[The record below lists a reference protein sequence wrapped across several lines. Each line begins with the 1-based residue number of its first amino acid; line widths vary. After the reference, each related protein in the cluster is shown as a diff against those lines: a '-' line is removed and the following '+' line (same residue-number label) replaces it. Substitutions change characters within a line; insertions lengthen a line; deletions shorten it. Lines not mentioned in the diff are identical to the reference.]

1 MGEVDKGLNCMI
13 FMMNEMRIHVGLG
26 ASICGVR
33 GFQESLAYACERKQ
47 GKAGEIINYPDVKR
61 QLLAQKVYSEGAL
74 GLVFWGAALNE
85 SEDKDDLELLDLLT
99 PVIKA
104 WPSEWT
110 LEANKWAI
118 QVLGGYG
125 YTSDFPLEQVYR
137 DNRLNMIHEGANG
150 IHALT
155 LLGRNVMQNNGNSMK
170 ILLTRMSKAAAECND
185 VEIQGA
191 MLQAVGI
198 LKDVTTAIGAKIVGG
213 EVDVGMANAH
223 EYLNMF
229 GHTVIAY
236 VWLEQMKAAEKML
249 GEGGELSEDER
260 NFYLGKVVAGE
271 FFFKHELVK
280 IRGQAK
286 LLLSFDTGVLKMENS
301 FF

>member
-1 MGEVDKGLNCMI
+1 
-13 FMMNEMRIHVGLG
+13 
-26 ASICGVR
+26 
-33 GFQESLAYACERKQ
+33 
-47 GKAGEIINYPDVKR
+47 
-61 QLLAQKVYSEGAL
+61 
-74 GLVFWGAALNE
+74 
-85 SEDKDDLELLDLLT
+85 
-99 PVIKA
+99 
-104 WPSEWT
+104 
-110 LEANKWAI
+110 
-118 QVLGGYG
+118 
-125 YTSDFPLEQVYR
+125 
-137 DNRLNMIHEGANG
+137 MIHEGANG